1 MGLAKTVES
10 WGKAQVI
17 ESNDEHAL
25 SPQVAMDG
33 EGNAIAVW
41 NTWDGTLY
49 SIWSNRY
56 VVGEGWG
63 LATPIETDD
72 MSAEFPQVAMDGEG
86 NAIAVWQ
93 QSDGSRFSIWSN
105 RYVVGEGWGLAQPIE
120 TEIFGAS
127 SPQVAMDRDGNAIAV
142 WEQADG
148 TQWNIWSNRFAV
160 GVGWGV
166 AELVETNDGS
176 AYHPQVATDGDGDAI
191 AVWFQWDG
199 SRFSIWSNRFD
210 FGEGWGLA
218 TLLETDDS
226 YALSPQ
232 VVMDGDGNA
241 IAVWQQLG
249 NIWSNRYVV
258 EDGWGDAELIE
269 NEDVNGDLPQVAMD
283 GNGNAVAVW
292 NQWDGTLYS
301 IWSNRYVVGE
311 GWGLATPIE
320 TDNGDAM
327 LPQVAM
333 DDDGNAVAVWYQW
346 DGTACSIF
354 SNRYTV
360 GVGWDDAQLIETY
373 NRYAYDPQVVMD
385 GEGNAVAVW
394 HQWDGTCYSIFSNRY
409 DSLADQYQ
417 HRHSTGNPDGD
428 AAAL

>member
-1 MGLAKTVES
+1 MRVRKLKKQETRALTPIRGNGFPGFLAVGATAVFIAALMILATMGLAKTVES

-199 SRFSIWSNRFD
+199 SRFSIWSNRFRRRLGVSD
-210 FGEGWGLA
+210 AVGDRRLICIISTSSNGRGRQCHRGVAAIGQYLVEPICCRGW
-218 TLLETDDS
+218 
-226 YALSPQ
+226 
-232 VVMDGDGNA
+232 
-241 IAVWQQLG
+241 LG
-249 NIWSNRYVV
+249 
-258 EDGWGDAELIE
+258 
-269 NEDVNGDLPQVAMD
+269 
-283 GNGNAVAVW
+283 
-292 NQWDGTLYS
+292 
-301 IWSNRYVVGE
+301 
-311 GWGLATPIE
+311 
-320 TDNGDAM
+320 
-327 LPQVAM
+327 
-333 DDDGNAVAVWYQW
+333 
-346 DGTACSIF
+346 
-354 SNRYTV
+354 
-360 GVGWDDAQLIETY
+360 
-373 NRYAYDPQVVMD
+373 
-385 GEGNAVAVW
+385 
-394 HQWDGTCYSIFSNRY
+394 
-409 DSLADQYQ
+409 
-417 HRHSTGNPDGD
+417 
-428 AAAL
+428 